1 MEKTERRFGIV
12 AIIVLTL
19 GVIFKFQHWPGASIL
34 FLIATF
40 FFNFVYLPINLILGI
55 RKSKSFLEKLYSI
68 IKFLT
73 LFAFITGFCF
83 KMMHYPGAGLLIK
96 ISPPL
101 LTILL
106 IVYFILRK
114 AGKSVLPF
122 YTNDFIITVL
132 AYIIFIFINRVMVSP
147 SVVNGYSVINEQ
159 YEKLNSGIDAANKL
173 FYKSIYQEENL
184 KNQKL
189 VESINLLE
197 DESER
202 IYSIIDSIR
211 NEFTLFCTGF
221 SYEEIRENPFYVSGK
236 NANMDL
242 GKAFFI
248 TNQNGNILKET
259 VNKYITQITYIVN
272 NQNIQT
278 SLIGFGL
285 DTKDLENEYGNMI
298 GWESYMFNDLPV
310 IGIFSNLSRLENL
323 VYFTESNTL
332 NALINQ
338 FDLSE
343 ESLLLQE
350 YAKKESERAI
360 EVKQK
365 EILQIKQKE
374 KLKELE
380 LAKSKSE
387 LDQRTTLLV
396 FAFVGIGFVFVLLI
410 ISTRAF
416 VIKQKANKK
425 LANQKDEILN
435 INEEIQQANEEIT
448 AQRDEIEAQRDL
460 VMDQKEKIEEVNKE
474 LTDSIHYARY
484 IQSAILP
491 QEDLRWKLLSEHF
504 ILFKPKN
511 IVSGD
516 FYWITKV
523 EERTIIAAADCT
535 GHGVPGAFMSMLG
548 ISFLN
553 DIVNKEYITHSG
565 VILRRLRKEVI
576 NALQQKGEYGEQR
589 DGMDIAL
596 CSIDFENLDL
606 QFSGANNPLYLIRD
620 KEKEPVKEAIIF
632 ENSEVNLYE
641 IKGDKMPIAFHDRM
655 NKYQMNE
662 IKLMKGDCLY
672 MFSDGFPDQFGGEK
686 GKKFKYKPFREL
698 LLANAKKPMQQQIDM
713 LDKTLKKWQG
723 NFDQV
728 DDILV
733 IGIKV

>member
-1 MEKTERRFGIV
+1 MEKTERKFGVI
-12 AIIVLTL
+12 AIITFSI
-19 GVIFKFQHWPGASIL
+19 GVIFKFQHWPGSSIL
-34 FLIATF
+34 FLISVL
-40 FFNFVYLPINLILGI
+40 FFNFVYLPVHLILQT
-55 RKSKSFLEKLYSI
+55 RKSKSLLEKFYAIL
-68 IKFLT
+68 KFLT
-73 LFAFITGFCF
+73 MFSVITGFFF
-83 KMMHYPGAGLLIK
+83 KLMHYPGAELLYTISTPLITLLLI
-96 ISPPL
+96 
-101 LTILL
+101 T
-106 IVYFILRK
+106 YFVLRK
-114 AGKSVLPF
+114 TGKSKLPF
-122 YTNDFIITVL
+122 NVNDLIITVL
-132 AYIIFIFINRVMVSP
+132 AFIIFIFINRVMVSP
-147 SVVNGYSVINEQ
+147 SVVDGYSTINNH
-159 YEKLNSGIDAANKL
+159 YEKLNSGMQAANSL
-173 FYKSIYQEENL
+173 IYKSVYQESSLENKQL
-184 KNQKL
+184 IETIK
-189 VESINLLE
+189 LLE
-197 DESER
+197 KESNKS
-202 IYSIIDSIR
+202 YAIIDSLR
-211 NEFTLFCTGF
+211 NEFTLFF
-221 SYEEIRENPFYVSGK
+221 SGRTYERIQKDPYYISDKKAKMDIGK
-236 NANMDL
+236 S
-242 GKAFFI
+242 FFI
-248 TNQNGNILKET
+248 TNKNGQLLKET
-259 VNKYITQITYIVN
+259 VYSYLNKINIIVN
-272 NQNIQT
+272 KHNIQS

-285 DTKDLENEYGNMI
+285 DTKDIKNEYGYMMS
-298 GWESYMFNDLPV
+298 WESYMFKYMPV
-310 IGIFSNLSRLENL
+310 IGVYSNLSRLENL
-323 VYFTESNTL
+323 LLLTESNTL
-332 NALINQ
+332 NTLINQ

-360 EVKQK
+360 EVKQN
-365 EILQIKQKE
+365 EILQIKQQE

-387 LDQRTTLLV
+387 LNQRTTLLV

-416 VIKQKANKK
+416 IIKQKANKK

-460 VMDQKEKIEEVNKE
+460 VMEQKVLIEGVNEE
-474 LTDSIHYARY
+474 LTDSIHYAKY
-484 IQSAILP
+484 IQNAILP
-491 QEDLRWKLLSEHF
+491 QEDFRRKLLSEHF

-516 FYWITKV
+516 FYWVTKV

-596 CSIDFENLDL
+596 CSIDLENLDL

-620 KEKEPVKEAIIF
+620 KEKEPVKEAIIL
-632 ENSEVNLYE
+632 ENSAVNLYE
-641 IKGDKMPIAFHDRM
+641 IKGDKMPIAIHDRM
-655 NKYQMNE
+655 DKFRMHE
-662 IKLMKGDCLY
+662 IKLMKDDCLY
-672 MFSDGFPDQFGGEK
+672 MFSDGFADQFGGEK
-686 GKKFKYKPFREL
+686 GKKFKYKPFKEL
-698 LLANAKKPMQQQIDM
+698 LLANAKKPMHQQIDI

-733 IGIKV
+733 IGLKI